1 MWGGTGDRG
10 APCLGSGDPDL
21 ASEFSPGS
29 GVLYW
34 PFFFFS
40 LTLHKMKGSGGGG
53 TKMVRRD
60 SDLLW
65 EGQAEP
71 LLPMGEARSECP
83 AAAALSLQEASSRG

>member
-1 MWGGTGDRG
+1 MTAVPPAW
-10 APCLGSGDPDL
+10 DL
-21 ASEFSPGS
+21 ETQIWLQNFHLAQGYFIG
-29 GVLYW
+29 LF
-34 PFFFFS
+34 FFFFS